1 MAERRMFSKRVINS
15 ARFLKMPLTT
25 QALYFHLGLQ
35 ADDDGIVEAWNILRA
50 VGCTE
55 DDLRVLAA
63 KDFVEILNE
72 DLVTYILDWNE
83 NNKIRPDRKID
94 SIYKDLLI
102 RIKPDVQLIEKRE
115 RADKKPK
122 IVEAG
127 QPMDNQRTDNGQP
140 MDGIGEDRLGKD
152 RLGEDRL
159 GKDKETDHAPYKQI
173 VEDFNNT
180 CISYPKVTALS
191 EARKKAIKARLK
203 TVSIED
209 IHKAFEMAEQ
219 SDFLK
224 GANSR
229 NWSAN
234 FDWIM
239 KDANLAKILDGNY
252 TNKGKT
258 QQDGFE
264 WLSQQ
269 IREGAFHD
277 EG

>member
-1 MAERRMFSKRVINS
+1 MDKKNFPFFESYYKSFMGLSPEIVGEIILAMGAFYFDDADINLDGVPGAVYALIEPILENSKHISEVRS
-15 ARFLKMPLTT
+15 K
-25 QALYFHLGLQ
+25 
-35 ADDDGIVEAWNILRA
+35 
-50 VGCTE
+50 
-55 DDLRVLAA
+55 AA
-63 KDFVEILNE
+63 KGNGAPKGNKNASKNNQEE
-72 DLVTYILDWNE
+72 DKEQTKT
-83 NNKIRPDRKID
+83 NKIQTNEGQK
-94 SIYKDLLI
+94 
-102 RIKPDVQLIEKRE
+102 QT
-115 RADKKPK
+115 DK
-122 IVEAG
+122 E
-127 QPMDNQRTDNGQP
+127 
-140 MDGIGEDRLGKD
+140 
-152 RLGEDRL
+152 
-159 GKDKETDHAPYKQI
+159 KDKERDKEMDNISPLLPFVDYEAI
-173 VEDFNNT
+173 VNDYNNT

-224 GANSR
+224 GANNR